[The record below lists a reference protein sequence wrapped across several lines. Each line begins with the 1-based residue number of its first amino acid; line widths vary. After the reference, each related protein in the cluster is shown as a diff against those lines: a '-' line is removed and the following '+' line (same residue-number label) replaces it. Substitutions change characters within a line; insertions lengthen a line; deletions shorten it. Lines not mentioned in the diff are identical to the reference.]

1 LNKANVS
8 SNAQN
13 LIAGLYF
20 KQVYYCKQGVDD
32 GDVHIEGAETADN
45 SRGVVV
51 KSFPDGLRKIAFVLL
66 ALLTLFPFV
75 DTAVALAAG
84 IIFSLVISNPF
95 STHTGKLSKLF
106 LQVSVVGLGFG
117 IGISQ
122 VIQEGMHSLLY
133 TVIGITLTMIA
144 GILLGRLFKVN
155 TTTSTLIS
163 FGTAICGGSAIA
175 AMAPVLKAKNE
186 EIAVSLATVFTL
198 NSVALLLFP
207 EIGHLLHMSQKSF
220 GLWSALAI
228 HDTSSV
234 VGAAASY
241 GSEALA
247 VGTTVKLTR
256 ALWITPVVLGFA
268 YFKKSGQKATFP
280 FFILGFVVAAII
292 RSLFPDF
299 HVVWDGIA
307 FGAKRLLVLTL
318 FLIGA
323 GLTKEVLKKV
333 GFTSMMQGIV
343 LWIIVSISV
352 LLLITGQV
360 IA

>member
-1 LNKANVS
+1 
-8 SNAQN
+8 
-13 LIAGLYF
+13 
-20 KQVYYCKQGVDD
+20 
-32 GDVHIEGAETADN
+32 
-45 SRGVVV
+45 
-51 KSFPDGLRKIAFVLL
+51 
-66 ALLTLFPFV
+66 
-75 DTAVALAAG
+75 
-84 IIFSLVISNPF
+84 
-95 STHTGKLSKLF
+95 
-106 LQVSVVGLGFG
+106 
-117 IGISQ
+117 
-122 VIQEGMHSLLY
+122 MHSLLY

-299 HVVWDGIA
+299 HVFWDGIA